1 MSGSE
6 TVVGTSNIGGFVR
19 TDQHEHSQKSP
30 KRKQASALR
39 TLKDSLKFKGSVN
52 IKKTN
57 SMSGSA
63 ASSKV
68 RSSSISKED
77 TRRAK
82 QRLSAQRVSLF
93 KYDNVR
99 AMSYSVP
106 VTTRRGSDSSRSSI
120 TVKSGDTFSDS
131 SIQTINSVRMKPTT
145 LMACGT
151 LELYQIFTPS
161 LDSNEKRQEMNYLSL
176 GRKDNIVHPIL
187 PRLQVTKLQSPG
199 YRFLISFHNPQRFWE
214 IEFLPTSSEKSMLRA
229 IRAFESVISKICKY
243 ATISD
248 EQEEDHKERESP
260 KRSIEKGF
268 LEDSLQKDHTNNDNL
283 QLEEEGNDE
292 DDDDLSYLLEEG
304 EGEGEEEEEEDISE
318 STEHFERR
326 TGYKNRS
333 DSATQLNEQSSDTT
347 INEAFRRAMQ
357 NVKPSCT
364 QRVVGSE
371 RRFNDSMHSSRGFSS
386 YEPRGY
392 SYLEQSK
399 TLSKRL
405 SYVRSKSSSSVLMEV
420 YGGTEINITK
430 RDGNAI

>member
-1 MSGSE
+1 MGM
-6 TVVGTSNIGGFVR
+6 N
-19 TDQHEHSQKSP
+19 QHEHSQKSP

-52 IKKTN
+52 IKKT
-57 SMSGSA
+57 SSTSGPA
-63 ASSKV
+63 ATSKV
-68 RSSSISKED
+68 RSSSMPKED
-77 TRRAK
+77 SRRAK

-161 LDSNEKRQEMNYLSL
+161 LDPHEKRQEMNYLSL

-199 YRFLISFHNPQRFWE
+199 YRFLISFYNPQRYWE
-214 IEFLPTSSEKSMLRA
+214 IEFLPTSNEKSMLRA
-229 IRAFESVISKICKY
+229 ITAFESVISKICKY
-243 ATISD
+243 ATIND
-248 EQEEDHKERESP
+248 EHDHKQREP
-260 KRSIEKGF
+260 PRQSIETG
-268 LEDSLQKDHTNNDNL
+268 LREDSFQKDYFNQDNL
-283 QLEEEGNDE
+283 EVEEEGND
-292 DDDDLSYLLEEG
+292 DDEDDLSYLLEEG
-304 EGEGEEEEEEDISE
+304 EGDISE
-318 STEHFERR
+318 STEHLESSM
-326 TGYKNRS
+326 GYTNRS
-333 DSATQLNEQSSDTT
+333 DTSTQLNERDPDTN

-364 QRVVGSE
+364 QRILGSE

-386 YEPRGY
+386 YEPRNY

-405 SYVRSKSSSSVLMEV
+405 SYVRHKSSSSVLMEI
-420 YGGTEINITK
+420 YGGNEINMTK
-430 RDGNAI
+430 REGNDN

>member
-1 MSGSE
+1 MNGST
-6 TVVGTSNIGGFVR
+6 TVVGQNPTGGFVGMN
-19 TDQHEHSQKSP
+19 QHEHSQKSP

-39 TLKDSLKFKGSVN
+39 TLKDTLKFKGSVN
-52 IKKTN
+52 IKKT
-57 SMSGSA
+57 SSISGPA
-63 ASSKV
+63 AASKV
-68 RSSSISKED
+68 RSSSMPKED
-77 TRRAK
+77 SRRAK

-131 SIQTINSVRMKPTT
+131 SIQTINSVRMKTTT

-161 LDSNEKRQEMNYLSL
+161 LDPNEKRQEMNYLSL

-199 YRFLISFHNPQRFWE
+199 YRFLISFYNPQRYWE

-229 IRAFESVISKICKY
+229 VKAFESVISKICKY
-243 ATISD
+243 ATIND
-248 EQEEDHKERESP
+248 EHDHKQRESP
-260 KRSIEKGF
+260 KQSIIEAGLHEGSF
-268 LEDSLQKDHTNNDNL
+268 QKDYFNQGNFKV
-283 QLEEEGNDE
+283 EEEGNDE
-292 DDDDLSYLLEEG
+292 DEDDLSYLLEEG
-304 EGEGEEEEEEDISE
+304 EGEISE
-318 STEHFERR
+318 STEHLESSM
-326 TGYKNRS
+326 GYTNRS
-333 DSATQLNEQSSDTT
+333 DTTTQLNERDSDTN

-364 QRVVGSE
+364 QRIVGSE
-371 RRFNDSMHSSRGFSS
+371 RRFNESMHSSRGFSS
-386 YEPRGY
+386 YEPRNY

-405 SYVRSKSSSSVLMEV
+405 SYVRHKSSSSVLMEI
-420 YGGTEINITK
+420 YGGTEINIPK
-430 RDGNAI
+430 RDGNDN